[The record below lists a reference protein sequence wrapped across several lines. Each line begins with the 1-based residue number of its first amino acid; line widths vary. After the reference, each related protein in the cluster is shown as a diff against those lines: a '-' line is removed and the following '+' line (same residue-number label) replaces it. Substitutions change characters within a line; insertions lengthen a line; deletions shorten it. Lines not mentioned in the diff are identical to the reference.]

1 MYYLHPTLTI
11 HLIIFLESE
20 LGDSTKSFE
29 KLVPNKN
36 TTGTNETDADKT
48 YCGKCYGGEPPESG
62 CCNTCDDVK
71 EAYVKKGWSFNNPEG
86 VEQVN

>member
-1 MYYLHPTLTI
+1 MCTI
-11 HLIIFLESE
+11 YIQPFYITCPDSE

-36 TTGTNETDADKT
+36 ATGTDVDKPE
-48 YCGKCYGGEPPESG
+48 CGNCYGGEPPESG